1 VKLRPGLLKR
11 NNAIVPRFIGVG
23 SFASSGVVASP
34 TYPASIQGGDLIMLL
49 VENGG
54 ADAAPGTPAG
64 FTQFSNSPQVD
75 TSGVSSSQTRL
86 SVFYKRATG
95 AESGSLSITV
105 VGDHIGAQ
113 MALFRSVRPAGN
125 PFDVTAGG
133 IGAGAQTSLTLPGLT
148 TTLPNCLIV
157 NCIGVG
163 YDGTSTAEFSAWA
176 NGSLASITEAI
187 DATDSGNDGTGL
199 GMAYGTKTVAG
210 VVAAT
215 TVTAAHSER
224 HAYLTIALAPPS

>member
-1 VKLRPGLLKR
+1 MKLRPGLLKR
-11 NNAIVPRFIGVG
+11 NNAIVPLFIGVG
-23 SFASSGVVASP
+23 TFDSSGSTSRP
-34 TYPASIQGGDLIMLL
+34 TYPANILPGDLIMLL

-54 ADAAPGTPAG
+54 ADAAIGTPAG

-75 TSGVSSSQTRL
+75 TSGTSSNQTRL
-86 SVFYKRATG
+86 AVFYKRATG
-95 AESGSLSITV
+95 AETGTLSITV
-105 VGDHIGAQ
+105 IGDHVGAQ
-113 MALFRSVRPAGN
+113 MALFRSVRPSGN

-133 IGAGAQTSLTLPGLT
+133 IGVGAQTSLTLPGLT

-163 YDGTSTAEFSAWA
+163 YDGDGTAEFSAWA

-187 DATDSGNDGTGL
+187 DVTDSGNAGTGL
-199 GMAYGTKTVAG
+199 GMAYGIKTVAG